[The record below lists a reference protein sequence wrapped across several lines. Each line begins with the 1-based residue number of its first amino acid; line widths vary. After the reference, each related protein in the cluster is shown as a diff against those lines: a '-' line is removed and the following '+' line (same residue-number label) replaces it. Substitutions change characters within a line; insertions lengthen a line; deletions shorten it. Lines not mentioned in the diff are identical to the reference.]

1 MQEDE
6 GESVVAD
13 DGSYTAAAGPRL
25 AGLSI
30 LGEGVRLA
38 HQAAGGAAGQQAVVH
53 QHGLA
58 EKEAAMVA
66 LDKVRLLSV
75 TREL

>member
-30 LGEGVRLA
+30 LGEGGARVEQLLGDSVR
-38 HQAAGGAAGQQAVVH
+38 H
-53 QHGLA
+53 A
-58 EKEAAMVA
+58 ETITH
-66 LDKVRLLSV
+66 R
-75 TREL
+75 

>member
-1 MQEDE
+1 MSYNDLGVQEDE

-30 LGEGVRLA
+30 LGEGGARVEQLLGDSVR
-38 HQAAGGAAGQQAVVH
+38 H
-53 QHGLA
+53 A
-58 EKEAAMVA
+58 ETITH
-66 LDKVRLLSV
+66 R
-75 TREL
+75 